1 MPPDAGGREIGA
13 QAAAR
18 HITVRAC
25 LPPRVEKEGKM
36 RSAQIEIEGIGAA
49 RAVEKLVQGGV
60 PVLGAKLQKKGVL
73 IQVDAKHCKKVF
85 AILRG
90 SCYNVKKV
98 SFSGWRKLLERMR
111 RYAGLLVGTAVF
123 AGAVL
128 FCQSRV
134 LRVEVVGSGAC
145 YTSEVLALLAEDGTG
160 FFSPPPEGGALT
172 ARILALPRVSFC
184 SLHHEG
190 GVLTVQVELSDDA
203 LPLSTEP
210 LYAPADGVVYALTVV
225 AGRALVAVGDSVR
238 AGDVVAENGARAT
251 IAGVTIAYAVDE
263 IYSGSEDSARAQAY
277 LAHGEIDQL
286 QTEQTGS
293 GWRITGEARVTASRN
308 LG

>member
-1 MPPDAGGREIGA
+1 
-13 QAAAR
+13 
-18 HITVRAC
+18 
-25 LPPRVEKEGKM
+25 M

-73 IQVDAKHCKKVF
+73 IKVDAKHCKKVF

-98 SFSGWRKLLERMR
+98 SFSGWRKVLARLQRC
-111 RYAGLLVGTAVF
+111 AGLLAGAAVF

-134 LRVEVVGSGAC
+134 LRIEVVGSGAC
-145 YTSEVLALLAEDGTG
+145 YTPEILALLAESGTG
-160 FFSPPPEGGALT
+160 FFSPAPEGGALT
-172 ARILALPRVSFC
+172 AFILALPRVSFC
-184 SLHHEG
+184 SMHHEG
-190 GVLTVQVELSDDA
+190 GVLTVQVELSDDV

-210 LYAPADGVVYALTVV
+210 LYAPVDGIVYSITVV
-225 AGRALVAVGDSVR
+225 AGTALVAVGDSVK
-238 AGDVVAENGARAT
+238 AGDVLAENGTQAT
-251 IAGVTIAYAVDE
+251 IAGVTIAYSVDE
-263 IYSGSEDSARAQAY
+263 IYPGGEESALAQAY
-277 LAHGEIDQL
+277 LDHGDINQL
-286 QTEQTGS
+286 QTEKTDS
-293 GWRITGEARVTASRN
+293 GWRVTGEARVRASRN

>member
-1 MPPDAGGREIGA
+1 
-13 QAAAR
+13 
-18 HITVRAC
+18 
-25 LPPRVEKEGKM
+25 M

-49 RAVEKLVQGGV
+49 RAVEKLAQGGV

-73 IQVDAKHCKKVF
+73 IEVDAKHCKKVF

-98 SFSGWRKLLERMR
+98 SFSGWRKLLARLQR
-111 RYAGLLVGTAVF
+111 CAGLLVGAAVF

-128 FCQSRV
+128 FCQGRV
-134 LRVEVVGSGAC
+134 LRIEVVGSGAC

-160 FFSPPPEGGALT
+160 FFSPAPEGGALT

-203 LPLSTEP
+203 LPLSSEP

-238 AGDVVAENGARAT
+238 TGDVIAENGARAT

-263 IYSGSEDSARAQAY
+263 IYAGSEDSARVQAY
-277 LAHGEIDQL
+277 LDQETL
-286 QTEQTGS
+286 INY
-293 GWRITGEARVTASRN
+293 RRN
-308 LG
+308 RPGRAGV